1 MIKNKKLAF
10 GLFVVLFMAFWNL
23 LDFIWTAVI
32 SGSSYHFSSGT
43 DLAIPLI
50 LAIVM
55 DRNRSSRGRNRR
67 SGTVQ
72 R

>member
-50 LAIVM
+50 LAIVTGYILFLR
-55 DRNRSSRGRNRR
+55 DKSN
-67 SGTVQ
+67 
-72 R
+72 

>member
-32 SGSSYHFSSGT
+32 SKGAYHFSGGS
-43 DLAIPLI
+43 DLAIPLV
-50 LAIVM
+50 LAIVTGYILFLR
-55 DRNRSSRGRNRR
+55 DKSN
-67 SGTVQ
+67 
-72 R
+72 